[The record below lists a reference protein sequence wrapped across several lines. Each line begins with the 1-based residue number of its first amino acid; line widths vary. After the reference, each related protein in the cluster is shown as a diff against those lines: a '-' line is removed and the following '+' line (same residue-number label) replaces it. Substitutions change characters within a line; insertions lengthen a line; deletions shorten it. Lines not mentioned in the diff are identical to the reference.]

1 MAQQIDAHQGS
12 SSGNSKEQFIRAGSW
27 LAAVVLV
34 TLFAAGCSV
43 KKPSAPS
50 WDVDVSIPLISK
62 VYTMDEIADY
72 IGCSKA
78 TVWRACKRLQEAGQ
92 LRMIHVENRRFRYEL
107 METVNVRSIRD

>member
-1 MAQQIDAHQGS
+1 MYRIGLDMGLPEFGVQRAICEMHQRHDT
-12 SSGNSKEQFIRAGSW
+12 I
-27 LAAVVLV
+27 
-34 TLFAAGCSV
+34 
-43 KKPSAPS
+43 
-50 WDVDVSIPLISK
+50 
-62 VYTMDEIADY
+62 TMDEIADY